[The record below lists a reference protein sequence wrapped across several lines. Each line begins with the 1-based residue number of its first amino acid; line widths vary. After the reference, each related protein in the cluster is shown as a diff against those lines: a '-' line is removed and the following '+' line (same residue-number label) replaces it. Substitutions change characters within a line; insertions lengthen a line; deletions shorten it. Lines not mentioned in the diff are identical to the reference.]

1 MHFLGFSLFFAIFLF
16 FWNFINIWVKNW
28 VATKKMVEVE
38 IYRYKERE
46 ETFLEG
52 EEISSDMEEV
62 KILMVEV
69 VICSIKA
76 HKQPR

>member
-1 MHFLGFSLFFAIFLF
+1 MEVGETSLAGE
-16 FWNFINIWVKNW
+16 VTSSGME
-28 VATKKMVEVE
+28 VAGRKMVEVE
-38 IYRYKERE
+38 IYRYKKGE

-52 EEISSDMEEV
+52 EETSSDMKEV

-69 VICSIKA
+69 MICSSKA

>member
-1 MHFLGFSLFFAIFLF
+1 
-16 FWNFINIWVKNW
+16 
-28 VATKKMVEVE
+28 MVEVE

-69 VICSIKA
+69 VICSSKA